1 MTPDAALD
9 RGLGELGLELGPAA
23 RERLLGYLALLV
35 KWNRTYNLTAI
46 RDPLA
51 MVTHHVLDSLSV
63 LPHLPLA
70 ALRPRVAD
78 AGSGAGLPGIPLAIA
93 RPQWRVA
100 ALRPRVADAGS
111 GAGLPGIPLAIAR
124 PQWRVALAESSQ
136 KKAAFL
142 RQAAIELALGN
153 VEVHEGRVEAWRP
166 QPLFDLVIS
175 RAFSALG
182 EFIAA
187 CRHLVVPGG
196 TLAAMKGTR
205 PRDLKAGCSLISLHV
220 PLLDAQR
227 HLVLCPAS
235 SQ

>member
-1 MTPDAALD
+1 MTPRAALD
-9 RGLGELGLELGPAA
+9 RGLEEMALVLPRGA
-23 RERLLGYLALLV
+23 RERLLGYVALLV

-51 MVTHHVLDSLSV
+51 MVAHHLLDSLSV

-70 ALRPRVAD
+70 AEHGALAD

-93 RPQWRVA
+93 RPRWR
-100 ALRPRVADAGS
+100 
-111 GAGLPGIPLAIAR
+111 I
-124 PQWRVALAESSQ
+124 ALAESSQ

-142 RQAAIELALGN
+142 RQATIELALDN

-175 RAFSALG
+175 RAFAALA

-187 CRHLVVPGG
+187 CRHLVAPGG
-196 TLAAMKGTR
+196 TLAAMRGVAPTGLR
-205 PRDLKAGCSLISLHV
+205 ADCSLIPLHV
-220 PLLDAQR
+220 PFLEAQR

-235 SQ
+235 SPS

>member
-1 MTPDAALD
+1 MTPGAALD
-9 RGLGELGLELGPAA
+9 RGLGEMALPLSASA
-23 RERLLGYLALLV
+23 RERLLDYAALLA

-46 RDPLA
+46 RDPFA
-51 MVTHHVLDSLSV
+51 MVAHHLLDSLSV

-70 ALRPRVAD
+70 ADRARIAD

-93 RPQWRVA
+93 RPRWH
-100 ALRPRVADAGS
+100 
-111 GAGLPGIPLAIAR
+111 
-124 PQWRVALAESSQ
+124 VALAESSQ

-142 RQAAIELALGN
+142 RQASIELALDN

-175 RAFSALG
+175 RAFAALG

-187 CRHLVVPGG
+187 CRHLVAPGG
-196 TLAAMKGTR
+196 VLAAMKGAA
-205 PRDLKAGCSLISLHV
+205 PQDLMARCSLIRLQV

-235 SQ
+235 SP